1 MSNPV
6 ERHLTWERFEERIR
20 AVPPSLHTLHGEPLV
35 EIFTDNPQG
44 RIGIRITSE
53 AGALLPVSSLVAID
67 IRRREDAGTTVL
79 EVSSTR
85 RELFRDFYAF
95 VCGVADRIQLD
106 GVPAGAAIEAELS
119 SWKRLLER
127 SSGLTL
133 EEEIGLF
140 GELWMLNRL
149 ASSIDWA
156 AALEAWKGFEREEH
170 DFGLEKVDIEVK
182 TTSSEK
188 RIHVIGGLDQLRTS
202 PDRDLY
208 LLSIQLTRSGNR
220 HGRTLGEVVDSM
232 LEQISRSTPALV
244 TKFEEALHEIRYH
257 DEERH
262 LYTTRRH
269 LRSHPSLIKVDES
282 FPSLLRDDLEALGGS
297 RAERVV
303 DATYRIDV
311 AGLGVEDESPE
322 FLRVIPRGAQGMGDP
337 PIPGPNQLA
346 GSEQGGQQ

>member
-1 MSNPV
+1 MSDPE

-20 AVPPSLHTLHGEPLV
+20 AVPPSLHTLHGEPGV
-35 EIFTDNPQG
+35 EVFTDNPHG

-53 AGALLPVSSLVAID
+53 AGAPLPVSSLVAID
-67 IRRREDAGTTVL
+67 IRRLEDGGTTIL

-85 RELFRDFYAF
+85 SELFRDFYAF

-127 SSGLTL
+127 ASGLTP

-149 ASSIDWA
+149 ASSKGWEK
-156 AALEAWKGFEREEH
+156 ALPAWKGYEREEH
-170 DFGLEKVDIEVK
+170 DFGLESADIEVK
-182 TTSSEK
+182 TTSLEK
-188 RIHVIGGLDQLRTS
+188 RVHVIGGLDQLRAS

-208 LLSIQLTRSGNR
+208 LLSIQLTRSGDR

-232 LEQISRSTPALV
+232 LTQIRLAAPALV
-244 TKFEEALHEIRYH
+244 TEFEEALQKVRYR
-257 DEERH
+257 EEDRH
-262 LYTTRRH
+262 LYTARRH
-269 LRSHPSLIKVDES
+269 LRSQPSLIKVDES
-282 FPSLLRDDLEALGGS
+282 FPSLLRDDLETLGGS

-322 FLRVIPRGAQGMGDP
+322 FLRLIPRGAQGIGDP
-337 PIPGPNQLA
+337 AIPGPDRLA
-346 GSEQGGQQ
+346 GSEEGGQR